1 MLLYIDPGTG
11 SMLFSILIG
20 IVSTLV
26 FFGRQLFLKI
36 KFILSGGK
44 AEKISSTKIPYVIF
58 SDHKRYWNVFKPIC
72 DEFEKRGV
80 DLVYW
85 TASSDD
91 PALSEKYE
99 HVKTEFIGEG
109 NKAFARLNMMNAGIC
124 LSTTPGLDVYQWKRS
139 KTCDYYVHIRHDVE
153 EPIGYRMFG
162 CDFYDAILLTGEHQE
177 YYIRKLEELRGQK
190 SKECAIT
197 GCTYL
202 DVMQTRY
209 EKLKNKKSGVEVNS
223 TKKIILLAPTWGAS
237 GILSKYGEDILNALV
252 STGYNIVVRPH
263 PQSYTAEKEMIEN
276 LQNKFPETGN
286 FKWNRDN
293 DNFDILSKSDIMIT
307 DFSGIIFDYTLIFDK
322 PLIYADTS
330 YNSAPYDSA
339 WIKEPLWRFETLKKI
354 GKKLEQKDFANM
366 KNVIDSV
373 LSDDLYAEARKNV
386 RKEAWY
392 YQGQGA
398 QKTVDWILNKTKKEN
413 V

>member
-1 MLLYIDPGTG
+1 MFLYIDPGTG

-36 KFILSGGK
+36 KFILSGGR
-44 AEKISSTKIPYVIF
+44 AEKLSTTKIPYVIF

-72 DEFEKRGV
+72 DEFEKRGIN
-80 DLVYW
+80 LVYW
-85 TASSDD
+85 TASPDD
-91 PALSEKYE
+91 PALNEKYE
-99 HVKTEFIGEG
+99 HIKVEFIGEG
-109 NKAFARLNMMNAGIC
+109 NKPFAKLNMMNAEIC
-124 LSTTPGLDVYQWKRS
+124 LSTTPGLDVYQWKKS
-139 KTCDYYVHIRHDVE
+139 KNCDYYVHIRHDVE

-177 YYIRKLEELRGQK
+177 YYIRKLESLRNQK
-190 SKECAIT
+190 PKECAIT

-202 DVMQTRY
+202 DVMKNRY
-209 EKLKNKKSGVEVNS
+209 EVLQKKGLRNKM
-223 TKKIILLAPTWGAS
+223 ILLAPTWGKS

-252 STGYNIVVRPH
+252 STGYTIVVRPH
-263 PQSYTAEKEMIEN
+263 PQSFTAEKEMIEN
-276 LQNKFPETGN
+276 LQKKFPETDK
-286 FKWNRDN
+286 FIWNRDN

-330 YNSAPYDSA
+330 YDSAPYDSA
-339 WIKEPLWRFETLKKI
+339 WLNEPLWRFETLEKI
-354 GKKLEQKDFANM
+354 GKKLDQKDFINM
-366 KNVIDSV
+366 KKVIDNV
-373 LSDDLYAEARKNV
+373 LSDDLYSEARKKV
-386 RKEAWY
+386 RTEAWH

-398 QKTVDWILNKTKKEN
+398 QKTVDWILSKSNKEDKLCRQ
-413 V
+413 